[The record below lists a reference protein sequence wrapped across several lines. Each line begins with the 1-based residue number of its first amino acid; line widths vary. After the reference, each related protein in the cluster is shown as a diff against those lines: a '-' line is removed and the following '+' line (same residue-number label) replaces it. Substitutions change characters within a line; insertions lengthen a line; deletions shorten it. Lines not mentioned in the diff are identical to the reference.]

1 MFSFSF
7 LVITRYGEA
16 VAARRAALGPMEDE
30 GPAYGQIAGAN
41 AARRDEKR
49 AAYAWPERT
58 APGADPTAGRDEKRA
73 AGWKIM
79 KNQGLKPHKKKE
91 YRNPR
96 KKKRIMYDRA
106 LKRRKGAVRAMRVG
120 KGMREAA
127 EYAGEASGIRSTIVR
142 SRKTGL

>member
-1 MFSFSF
+1 M
-7 LVITRYGEA
+7 
-16 VAARRAALGPMEDE
+16 AAHRAALGDEEAED
-30 GPAYGQIAGAN
+30 PAYARIAGA
-41 AARRDEKR
+41 AADRRADR
-49 AAYAWPERT
+49 AAAYAWPERT
-58 APGADPTAGRDEKRA
+58 APGAEPGVGRDGKRL